1 MSNQTKHKDLTTHLN
16 LSQVSYRKRL
26 YFAVTLIK
34 AGMEAR
40 RYIARHLVVRL
51 GLDVRYPERYR
62 VITDSDH
69 IEAINM
75 PVRNTG
81 CT

>member
-34 AGMEAR
+34 AGMEAG
-40 RYIARHLVVRL
+40 RYI
-51 GLDVRYPERYR
+51 R
-62 VITDSDH
+62 VT
-69 IEAINM
+69 
-75 PVRNTG
+75 
-81 CT
+81 